1 MIKKQ
6 LRLFL
11 VLYGLYA
18 GEAIGQSTAYK
29 DSLYRVLQTAI
40 EDSNKVISY
49 LKYGELFE
57 TSDPDSALYY
67 YQKSWELGKALNYK
81 RGMGMNISYQIV
93 ILNNRGKFREALA
106 LCEQAVEMY
115 KELKSERDIAI
126 AYNNLGNEYQYLGE
140 LRLAVKNYLLATDIV
155 EKLKDSTLVQL
166 FMNNVSSIFSTL
178 KEYDRGHQYASAS
191 YNIAVQLR
199 DTFGMASSLVNL
211 ASNEIAQGL
220 YKEAMAH
227 FTQVINFGEYL
238 DDYTLALDGY
248 TNIGTIYNKLKQ
260 YPKAMEQ
267 FRLALELARRHKNP
281 GYELVTWQGFVDTYL
296 ALGQM
301 KNADM
306 AVSRAIALA
315 IETGSRN
322 ELNDLYLKAAIVK
335 EKSGDLAS
343 ALDYRKRFELLN
355 DTLLNEKIRNNINE
369 LEVQYQTAK
378 KDQSIA
384 EQKLVL
390 ERNKVSIEH
399 KNVLLAWTLSGLAIL
414 LLLTLASY
422 WFYRQRQRLNMQTIL
437 ALQKEQEVV
446 RLKAMLEGQ
455 DAERQRISK
464 EMHDDVGSGLT
475 SILYMSEN
483 LMSREPAEIGGIA
496 PKISRTANSLVEKM
510 NEIIWSLNK
519 EYNTIEDLVV
529 YIRHSISE
537 LLEYRDM
544 DYAFEVPDEIPQVA
558 ISGEQRRNIYLVV
571 KESVHN
577 AIKHSSASLITITFD
592 FTDQFSITI
601 HDNGKGI
608 AMDKIRQFGNGLKNM
623 KQRMET
629 IGGRFCITP
638 ENGTTVHVSLPPQ
651 V

>member
-1 MIKKQ
+1 MKKQ
-6 LRLFL
+6 LILFL

-18 GEAIGQSTAYK
+18 GEAISQSTAYK
-29 DSLYRVLQTAI
+29 DSLYRVVESAV

-49 LKYGELFE
+49 LRYGELFE

-67 YQKSWELGKALNYK
+67 YHKSWELGKALNYK
-81 RGMGMNISYQIV
+81 RGLGMNISYQIV

-155 EKLKDSTLVQL
+155 EKLKDSTLVRL
-166 FMNNVSSIFSTL
+166 FMNNVSSIFTTL

-220 YKEAMAH
+220 YKEAMEH
-227 FTQVINFGEYL
+227 FTQVISFSQYL

-267 FRLALELARRHKNP
+267 FTRALELARRHQNP

-296 ALGQM
+296 ALGQT
-301 KNADM
+301 KNANM

-335 EKSGDLAS
+335 EKSGDLAA
-343 ALDYRKRFELLN
+343 ALDYRKRYELLN

-414 LLLTLASY
+414 LLLTLATY

-446 RLKAMLEGQ
+446 RLKALLEGQ

-483 LMSREPAEIGGIA
+483 LMSREPAEISAIA

-544 DYAFEVPDEIPQVA
+544 DYAFKVPDEIPQVA
-558 ISGEQRRNIYLVV
+558 ISGEQRRNMYLVV

-577 AIKHSSASLITITFD
+577 AIKHSSATLITITFD

-601 HDNGKGI
+601 HDNGRGI

-629 IGGRFCITP
+629 IGGKFCITP
-638 ENGTTVHVSLPPQ
+638 ENGTTVHVSLPLA